1 MKGHYSDAEKR
12 QMQITAQAKNKS
24 RLQELIDFSKLS
36 DFERLGIA
44 SCAGM
49 FAYAKKLAVLLQE
62 AGFEIY
68 LVHCKESGLNA
79 SEIDAGMCGPS
90 CDPVSQADYLN
101 SQNTDLN
108 IIMGLCLGHG
118 LLFEKHS
125 LAPVTTL
132 VVKDFATGHKT
143 VEELA

>member
-1 MKGHYSDAEKR
+1 MKGHYSDTEKH
-12 QMQITAQAKNKS
+12 QMQITEQSKNKS
-24 RLQELIDFSKLS
+24 RLQELINFSKLS
-36 DFERLGIA
+36 GFERLGIA
-44 SCAGM
+44 SCAGV
-49 FAYAKKLAVLLQE
+49 FSYAKKLAVLLQE

-68 LVHCKESGLNA
+68 LVHCKESGLKA

-125 LAPVTTL
+125 RAPVTTL

-143 VEELA
+143 VEELK